1 VASPSHPFRILGAVM
16 VGWVLLPVGFLGVV
30 GVVSD
35 KGPMRPV
42 WGMMIAA
49 CVMGVGG
56 AVSTVWEAW
65 QVGKVERARLAGA
78 RSSVTTKRADT
89 ALARWQIEGGAG
101 RAFSAREWARRTV
114 EVGGVALGLLV
125 LVSGL
130 TWLGGDAPAWAA
142 FATGALLG
150 GLYLVIGL
158 GKYGLEYVNAQR
170 DTGEV
175 AVFAD
180 SVFVL
185 GSWHA
190 LAGDRQLTRVALV
203 PGALELTVRWR
214 TRGGPA
220 SDTIRVPVPE
230 GSRAAAAEA
239 AEVLARRVVSG
250 V

>member
-1 VASPSHPFRILGAVM
+1 MASPSHPFRILAAVM
-16 VGWVLLPVGFLGVV
+16 VGWVMLPVGLLGVV

-35 KGPMRPV
+35 EGPMRPA
-42 WGMMIAA
+42 WGMMVVG
-49 CVMGVGG
+49 CVLGVGG
-56 AVSTVWEAW
+56 AVSTVWDAW
-65 QVGKVERARLAGA
+65 QVGKVERARLAGV
-78 RSSVTTKRADT
+78 RSSVTTRSADV
-89 ALARWQIEGGAG
+89 ALARWQVDVGEA
-101 RAFSAREWARRTV
+101 RAFSAREWASRKV
-114 EVGGVALGLLV
+114 EVAGGALGLLV
-125 LVSGL
+125 LGAALVWL
-130 TWLGGDAPAWAA
+130 TKDAPPGAA
-142 FATGALLG
+142 VATGALLG

-203 PGALELTVRWR
+203 PGALELTVRWQ

-230 GSRAAAAEA
+230 GARAVAEEA
-239 AEVLARRVVSG
+239 TAVLARRVVSG